1 MRSRSAFTQDR
12 KSAKLDVSGQQY
24 NFGIKSLNS
33 KIEARSRGKG
43 LSNGLT
49 ALSFECS
56 PSLGDLEKELHFT
69 KKDASE
75 KTE

>member
-1 MRSRSAFTQDR
+1 L
-12 KSAKLDVSGQQY
+12 KPHP
-24 NFGIKSLNS
+24 
-33 KIEARSRGKG
+33 RGKG

-56 PSLGDLEKELHFT
+56 PSLTDLEEELHFA
-69 KKDASE
+69 KKDDSE

>member
-1 MRSRSAFTQDR
+1 LKPDP
-12 KSAKLDVSGQQY
+12 
-24 NFGIKSLNS
+24 
-33 KIEARSRGKG
+33 RGKG

-56 PSLGDLEKELHFT
+56 PCLADLEKELHFA